1 MKHVVVM
8 AVLLLFVVPVS
19 GQQRGAGWEKEVP
32 ARTDTT
38 HLSLEDALKRARSES
53 EEVGLARAQVELAET
68 QIKGTRAQ
76 ALPQISGNLGYTRTF
91 ASQFESGGFTLPD
104 SLRFQPDSLAL
115 LEDRVRYLERAAP
128 LAGLGALGTLFG
140 DLPFGQEHTYTA
152 FVSGSQLLY
161 SGGRVGAA
169 MDVAENFRDAARLQE
184 QEATAALELDVERAY
199 YNAKLA
205 QELES
210 IAQAAVE
217 QAEEFLAQERL
228 RERAGTTSELDVLR
242 AEVSVSNLRAQQVAA
257 RNAAELAMLDLRR
270 LVNLPA
276 DQPVALTT
284 ELEVPSEAERA
295 PIVIPE
301 GWIEE
306 SPAVQAAMRTVRMRE
321 LNVRI
326 NRGNFLPSVTLQ
338 MNFGKTGFPVRA
350 FDTNADW
357 RTDWTAG
364 IQVEVPIFDGF
375 RRSAQVEE
383 AQVQLTQSRLQFV
396 QLRESL
402 QMQQQQ
408 ALGER
413 QRAAASIAAR
423 EQTVTQAQRVYDLTV
438 LRYERGL
445 ATQLEVNDARLAL
458 LQARTNLAQAVSDF
472 HIAEATVVR
481 TLGGSVA
488 AARILNR

>member
-1 MKHVVVM
+1 MKRVGVVG
-8 AVLLLFVVPVS
+8 VLLLVLAVPVS
-19 GQQRGAGWEKEVP
+19 AQKQKEWVEDA
-32 ARTDTT
+32 ARADTAR
-38 HLSLEDALKRARSES
+38 LSLDDALRRARSES
-53 EEVGLARAQVELAET
+53 EEVRLAAAQVDLADT
-68 QIKGTRAQ
+68 QIRGTRAQ
-76 ALPQISGNLGYTRTF
+76 ALPQISGRLGYQRTF
-91 ASQFESGGFTLPD
+91 ASQFESTGFTLPD
-104 SLRFQPDSLAL
+104 SLRFSPDSLASVQERL
-115 LEDRVRYLERAAP
+115 RYLERNAP
-128 LAGLGALGTLFG
+128 LAGLGGLGTLFS

-169 MDVAENFRDAARLQE
+169 LDVAENFRDAARLQE
-184 QEATAALELDVERAY
+184 QEALATLELDVERAY

-205 QELES
+205 QELEA

-217 QAEEFLAQERL
+217 QAEEFLEQERL
-228 RERAGTTSELDVLR
+228 RERAGSTSELDVLR

-257 RNAAELAMLDLRR
+257 RNAADLAMLDLRR

-276 DQPVALTT
+276 RQPIVLTT
-284 ELEVPSEAERA
+284 ELELPSEADRA
-295 PIVIPE
+295 PLVIPE
-301 GWIEE
+301 NWVDA

-326 NRGNFLPSVTLQ
+326 NRGNYLPSVSLQ
-338 MNFGKTGFPVRA
+338 MNFGKTGFPLTA
-350 FDTNADW
+350 FDVDADW

-364 IQVEVPIFDGF
+364 IQVDVPIFDGF
-375 RRSAQVEE
+375 RRSAQVQE
-383 AQVQLTQSRLQFV
+383 AQVQLTQSRLQLV
-396 QLRESL
+396 QLRERL

-481 TLGGSVA
+481 TLGGSTA
-488 AARILNR
+488 AAGILNR